1 MMTEKKVTDGD
12 RANTPE
18 GALKEALPG
27 HERADTRTS
36 GGQPPEKVEH
46 RPMVSKVKP
55 EDYPDRAG

>member
-27 HERADTRTS
+27 HERPS
-36 GGQPPEKVEH
+36 EK
-46 RPMVSKVKP
+46 RSWMSM
-55 EDYPDRAG
+55 DFN